1 LAQKSDELANLGTC
15 AKRHSAIIV
24 KTPDFSSEME
34 CRLVRSINIFT
45 VGEECIFE
53 FKGKSLLAT
62 CSRIS
67 PQEMQ
72 E

>member
-1 LAQKSDELANLGTC
+1 
-15 AKRHSAIIV
+15 V